1 MADREITVAE
11 TARRLGVTLTHT
23 YSLIWAGKLK
33 ACKVNRQWRVSSDA
47 VESRLKARG
56 E

>member
-33 ACKVNRQWRVSSDA
+33 ARKKMSQWLVSAEA
-47 VESRLKARG
+47 VEARLKARA